1 MYPTDLNESQLELLQ
16 TYLVTP
22 LPDKAGRGRPTK
34 QEFRREVN
42 AILYVVKTGCQ
53 WRMLPKE
60 FPPWQS
66 VYGYFRRWRLDGT
79 WDRVMHALREQARSQ
94 AGRKADPTVAIV
106 DSRSVKTA
114 SKGGNAVSMRA
125 RRSKGVNSTLR

>member
-1 MYPTDLNESQLELLQ
+1 MYPTDLKGSQLELLQ
-16 TYLVTP
+16 PYLIKP

-34 QEFRREVN
+34 QEFRREIN

-94 AGRKADPTVAIV
+94 AGRNADPTVAIV

-114 SKGGNAVSMRA
+114 SKGGSASREFL
-125 RRSKGVNSTLR
+125 KQLLRIVR